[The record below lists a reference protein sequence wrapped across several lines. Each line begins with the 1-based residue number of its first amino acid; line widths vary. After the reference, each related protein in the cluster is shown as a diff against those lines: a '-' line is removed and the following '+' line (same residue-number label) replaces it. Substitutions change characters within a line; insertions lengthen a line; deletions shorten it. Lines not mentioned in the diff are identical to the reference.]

1 MNKESGL
8 RTCKYRSKKRKMNF
22 RLYIISIII
31 ISACLFE
38 VNLHGQALEKNRNRD
53 STTVSEIKSAE
64 PLALSEFPNA
74 LSNDTIIEVKAGAV
88 LNVGITSATCGGSII
103 TNRLS
108 DIIMVGLCW
117 NSFPAPTVSH
127 HKTLCTLDSAS
138 FIGNIANLYVD
149 SLVFFR
155 AFAITSYDTVYSE
168 DKVFYTHRQDA
179 VADADGNYYN
189 TVKIGTQVWLAEDL
203 KTTRFN
209 DSTPITLLAD
219 HDKWAFSE
227 TPAYCWYANDSV
239 SFSFPR
245 GKLYNWFAVKTG
257 KLCPVGWHVPSDMEW
272 DTLKNFLG
280 GGSIAGGK
288 LKTRG
293 TFFWRSPNNE
303 ATGESGFS
311 AFPGGLRNA
320 AGTFSY
326 VTIFDCW
333 WSSDEYSSYNAH
345 SWYVYHGSGYLYK
358 QTDSKSFG
366 YSVRCLM
373 D

>member
-1 MNKESGL
+1 
-8 RTCKYRSKKRKMNF
+8 
-22 RLYIISIII
+22 
-31 ISACLFE
+31 
-38 VNLHGQALEKNRNRD
+38 LEKQHKND
-53 STTVSEIKSAE
+53 STAVSKEESAE
-64 PLALSEFPNA
+64 PSAISDFSNA
-74 LSNDTIIEVKAGAV
+74 SACDTIIEVKAGAV
-88 LNVGITSATCGGSII
+88 LNVGITSATSGGSIL

-108 DIIMVGLCW
+108 DINTVGLCW
-117 NSFPAPTVSH
+117 NCLPEPTVYH
-127 HKTLCTLDSAS
+127 HKIICTLDSAS
-138 FIGNIANLYVD
+138 FIGNITNLLED

-189 TVKIGTQVWLAEDL
+189 TVKIGTQIWLGEDL
-203 KTTRFN
+203 KTTRLN
-209 DSTPITLLAD
+209 DGTPITLLKEN
-219 HDKWAFSE
+219 DKWAFNE

-257 KLCPVGWHVPSDMEW
+257 KLCPTGWHIPSDMEW
-272 DTLKNFLG
+272 ITLKNFLG
-280 GGSIAGGK
+280 GDSIAGGK

-293 TFFWRSPNNE
+293 TFFWRSPNIM

-320 AGTFSY
+320 AGAFSY
-326 VTIFDCW
+326 VTIFNCW
-333 WSSDEYSSYNAH
+333 WSTDEYSSANAN

-358 QTDSKSFG
+358 QVALKPFG
-366 YSVRCLM
+366 YSVRCLK